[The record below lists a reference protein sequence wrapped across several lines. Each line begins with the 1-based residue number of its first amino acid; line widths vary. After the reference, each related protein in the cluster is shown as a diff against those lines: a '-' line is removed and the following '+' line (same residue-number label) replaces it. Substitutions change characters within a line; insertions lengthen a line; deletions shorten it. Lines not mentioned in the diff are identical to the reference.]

1 MSSDTDSSSA
11 PPAAHDLVVR
21 DALWL
26 QSLGRAP
33 RGGGERARLFK
44 SARRV
49 EGRRAAVPPVRYPE
63 DLPVSMRAAE
73 IRDLLTEHPVVI
85 VAGETGSGKTT
96 QLPKICLEA
105 GFGARGMIGCTQ
117 PRRVAALSVSRRIAE
132 ELGVQWGHEVGAKIR
147 FTDRTS
153 DATLIKLA
161 TDGMLLSEVQ
171 SDPLLSAYEVII
183 VDEAHE
189 RSLNID
195 FLLGYLARLRARRP
209 DLRVI
214 ITSATIDTA
223 AFAAAFR
230 GAPVVEVTGRTYP
243 VDVIYAPV
251 DEILEESGEV
261 TYIDAAARA
270 VEDVVLSREPGDVL
284 VFFPGERDIR
294 ETRDLLEG
302 RIGNAAEII
311 MLFGR
316 LSSGEQ
322 DRIFKASNRRK
333 VILATNIAE
342 TSLTIPG
349 IRTVIDTGL
358 ARISRYSSGANTRR
372 LPIEKIAQSSAE
384 QRRGR
389 AGRVGPGT
397 CVRLYEERDFLA
409 RPEYTTPEIQRAN
422 LADVILRM
430 VALRLGKVE
439 DFPFLDP
446 PQPRAVKAGYQ
457 LLRDL
462 GALDAD
468 DRLTAVGKRLARLP
482 CDPTIGRMLL
492 EAQKEGS
499 LREVMVIAAA
509 LSIQDPRE
517 RPADKAAEADRMHR
531 RFVHEES
538 DFLTLLN
545 IWNACN
551 DETERMSQRQ
561 MRRFCKDHF
570 LNYLRMREWRDV
582 HQQLLRVLEDDKD
595 FRLNAEPAE
604 YPQIHRALLSGLLMN
619 VACREENNHYRGTRN
634 RRAIVF
640 PGSGLFD
647 KRARKLER
655 RKGAPKPK
663 PSGDAPVRK
672 SPAWILCGEWMETG
686 RLYART
692 VARIEPRWILE
703 LGAHLLKSSYSEP
716 WYDEKGE
723 RVLVK
728 ERRQLY
734 GLEIDVRAVGFGR
747 VDPRAAT
754 EIFVREALVE
764 GSLQTRFPFHEAN
777 EAVRKRVG
785 DMQTRLRHAGAFAL
799 DQRVYE
805 FYVEKFADV
814 SGAADLHA
822 YIRAH
827 GDKTLR
833 MEEKDLLP
841 GGGDEGVSE
850 LYPDAVELAGS
861 PVSLEYRYEPGAEED
876 GATLRV
882 PVGQFDA
889 VDAAA
894 LDWVVPGYVRQR
906 VDALLRS
913 LPKEHRRGLFPLA
926 DRVEEL
932 TRLVRPGPEPLH
944 RTLAALIRA
953 RHGMDIPE
961 GAWDLSGVPA
971 HLRPR
976 VEVLD
981 AKGRLLAAGRDWEAV
996 RVQYAATVRDHA
1008 ARGEGN
1014 TELTLWKAAR
1024 ERHERASVDEKS
1036 FPDLPERLPIGDIA
1050 DVPVHAWPG
1059 LRVEGSGV
1067 ALRLFPNPAEAETAT
1082 APALRQL
1089 LARAFGRDLAW
1100 LERDLAKTLKRVE
1113 LLAVGTASKHG
1124 LSADAARHMENHFFE
1139 GVPVLPLSRKA
1150 FAAALTEAKAR
1161 SKAWVPRFVDLLEAI
1176 LQRRLALANSKDPLA
1191 RETAARLFP
1200 QGFLRGVPHRWLVH
1214 YPRYLDAH
1222 DRRVQRARLDPRR
1235 DAQRAAAV
1243 DAFVRRLAA
1252 LPRAA
1257 VRELFWLVEEFR
1269 VSVFAQDLGTSL
1281 KVSPAR
1287 LDNAFAEAEKP
1298 VTPRRG
1304 AV

>member
-1 MSSDTDSSSA
+1 M
-11 PPAAHDLVVR
+11 VR

-33 RGGGERARLFK
+33 RTGGERARLRR
-44 SARRV
+44 SADRAAA
-49 EGRRAAVPPVRYPE
+49 RRAAVPRVLYPE
-63 DLPVSMRAAE
+63 DLPVSARAAE
-73 IRDLLTEHPVVI
+73 IRGLLVEHPVLI

-105 GFGARGMIGCTQ
+105 GFGVRGMIGCTQ

-132 ELGVQWGHEVGAKIR
+132 ELGVPWGREVGAKIR
-147 FTDRTS
+147 FTDRTG
-153 DATLIKLA
+153 DATLVKLA
-161 TDGMLLSEVQ
+161 TDGMLLSEIQ

-223 AFAAAFR
+223 AFARAFG

-251 DEILEESGEV
+251 DEILEETGEV

-270 VEDVVLSREPGDVL
+270 VEEVVHSREPGDIL

-302 RIGNAAEII
+302 RIGSAAEVI

-316 LSSGEQ
+316 LSAAEQ
-322 DRIFKASNRRK
+322 DRIFKSSGRRK

-358 ARISRYSSGANTRR
+358 ARISRYSPGAHTRR

-409 RPEYTTPEIQRAN
+409 RPGYTTPEIQRAN

-446 PQPRAVKAGYQ
+446 PQPRSVNAGYQ
-457 LLRDL
+457 LLRDI
-462 GALDAD
+462 GALDAE

-492 EAQKEGS
+492 EAKKEGS
-499 LREVMVIAAA
+499 LREVMVIAAG

-517 RPADKAAEADRMHR
+517 RPADKSAEADRMHR
-531 RFVHEES
+531 RFVNEDS

-545 IWNACN
+545 IWNAYH

-561 MRRFCKDHF
+561 MRRFCHDHF

-582 HQQLLRVLEDDKD
+582 HQQLARVLEEDKD

-619 VACREENNHYRGTRN
+619 VASREENNHYRGTRN
-634 RRAIVF
+634 RRAMVF

-647 KRARKLER
+647 KRARKLGH
-655 RKGAPKPK
+655 RKGGAKPK
-663 PSGDAPVRK
+663 TAADAPARK
-672 SPAWILCGEWMETG
+672 SPPWILCGEWMETG

-692 VARIEPRWILE
+692 VARIEPRWILD
-703 LGAHLLKSSYSEP
+703 LGAHLVKSSYSEP

-734 GLEIDVRAVGFGR
+734 GLEIEVRAVGFGR
-747 VDPRAAT
+747 IDPCAAT

-764 GSLQTRFPFHEAN
+764 GRMLTRFSFLEVN

-799 DQRVYE
+799 DQRVYD
-805 FYVEKFADV
+805 FYMARFAAV
-814 SGAADLHA
+814 ASAADLHA

-827 GDKTLR
+827 GDKSLR
-833 MEEKDLLP
+833 MEETDLLP
-841 GGGDEGVSE
+841 GGGDDGVSE
-850 LYPDAVELAGS
+850 LYPDAVELAGA

-913 LPKEHRRGLFPLA
+913 LPKNYRRGLFPLA

-944 RTLAALIRA
+944 RTLAALIRE
-953 RHGMDIPE
+953 RYGFDIPE
-961 GAWDLSGVPA
+961 NVWDLSGVPA

-976 VEVLD
+976 VEVVD
-981 AKGRLLAAGRDWEAV
+981 AKGRRLAAGRDWEAV
-996 RVQYAATVRDHA
+996 RGQYAATVRDHA

-1014 TELTLWKAAR
+1014 TELSLWKTAR
-1024 ERHERASVDEKS
+1024 QRHERDSVDEDTV
-1036 FPDLPERLPIGDIA
+1036 PGLPEHICLGDIA

-1059 LRVEGSGV
+1059 LRVEEGGV
-1067 ALRLFPNPAEAETAT
+1067 ALRLFPNRAEAEAAT
-1082 APALRQL
+1082 APALRRL

-1100 LERDLAKTLKRVE
+1100 LERDLGKTLKRVG

-1124 LSADAARHMENHFFE
+1124 LAADAARHMANYFFE
-1139 GVPVLPLSRKA
+1139 GTPVLPLSRKA
-1150 FAAALTEAKAR
+1150 FAAALAEAKRR
-1161 SKAWVPRFVDLLEAI
+1161 SAGWVPRFVDLLESI
-1176 LQRRLALANSKDPLA
+1176 LQRRLVLANSKDPLA

-1200 QGFLRGVPHRWLVH
+1200 QGFLRGVPHHWLIH

-1222 DRRVQRARLDPRR
+1222 DRRTQRARLDPRK
-1235 DAQRAAAV
+1235 DADRAAAV
-1243 DAFVRRLAA
+1243 DTYVRRLAA
-1252 LPRAA
+1252 IPPA
-1257 VRELFWLVEEFR
+1257 VVVARDLFWLVEEFR
-1269 VSVFAQDLGTSL
+1269 VSVFAQDLGTAVKIST
-1281 KVSPAR
+1281 AR
-1287 LDNAFAEAEKP
+1287 LDDAFADAEIGDRSAAQGK
-1298 VTPRRG
+1298 RR
-1304 AV
+1304 